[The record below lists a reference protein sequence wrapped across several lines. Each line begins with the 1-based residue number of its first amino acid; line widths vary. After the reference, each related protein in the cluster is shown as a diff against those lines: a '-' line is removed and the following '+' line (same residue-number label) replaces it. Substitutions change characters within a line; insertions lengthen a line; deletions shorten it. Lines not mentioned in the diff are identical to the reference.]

1 MRYIEIKNTKCIQK
15 YIQYLAATAV
25 AILALCLLISGSYSS
40 VHAASQFPSKPRNL
54 MVTAAKGKVVATW
67 EKTSDANY
75 YAIYQTCSRKSLSKA
90 KIAKLKF
97 VKIKVVKNNK
107 ATIKDL
113 KKGQDYHFYVTAGN
127 KYDGKIHY
135 GEKSDIHSVTLPS
148 TGKSTVK
155 NLLRTGL
162 APVGTTLYVWGGG
175 WNKADTGTGKTAKMV
190 GLYPSWQNFYKKH
203 KKNYNFRKHR
213 YKITKGLDCSGFVG
227 WTVYNILENTDGHP
241 GYVTWAEKQGKWF
254 AKKGFGQYSA
264 PSKVKSHNA
273 GDIMTCR
280 THVWMAIGDCSD
292 GSVVILHASP
302 PAVGLAGTPAKNGKK
317 NSEAVKLARKYMK
330 KYYTGL
336 YNAYGKKIVIRGNDY
351 RTSYGR
357 MRWNKKTLSDP
368 EGYRKMKA
376 NDVLADL
383 FKEK

>member
-1 MRYIEIKNTKCIQK
+1 
-15 YIQYLAATAV
+15 
-25 AILALCLLISGSYSS
+25 
-40 VHAASQFPSKPRNL
+40 

-97 VKIKVVKNNK
+97 VKIKVVKSNK

-190 GLYPSWQNFYKKH
+190 GLYPS
-203 KKNYNFRKHR
+203 
-213 YKITKGLDCSGFVG
+213 
-227 WTVYNILENTDGHP
+227 
-241 GYVTWAEKQGKWF
+241 
-254 AKKGFGQYSA
+254 
-264 PSKVKSHNA
+264 
-273 GDIMTCR
+273 
-280 THVWMAIGDCSD
+280 
-292 GSVVILHASP
+292 
-302 PAVGLAGTPAKNGKK
+302 
-317 NSEAVKLARKYMK
+317 
-330 KYYTGL
+330 
-336 YNAYGKKIVIRGNDY
+336 
-351 RTSYGR
+351 
-357 MRWNKKTLSDP
+357 
-368 EGYRKMKA
+368 
-376 NDVLADL
+376 
-383 FKEK
+383 